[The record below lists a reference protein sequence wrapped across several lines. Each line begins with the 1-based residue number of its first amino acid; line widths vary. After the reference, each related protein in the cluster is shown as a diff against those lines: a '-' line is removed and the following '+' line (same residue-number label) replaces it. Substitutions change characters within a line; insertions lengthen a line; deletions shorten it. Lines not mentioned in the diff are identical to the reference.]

1 MLQKIHDSWARWVI
15 LVLMGFISLGFI
27 FWRADFNTGG
37 STFAAKV
44 NGETITLNEFDRELQ
59 TRQNR
64 YQQQYRTD
72 LSEDTRRQ
80 LRQEAINALV
90 SETALRQR
98 VEDRGYRISN
108 QRLIDSV
115 HGMAAFQVDGK
126 FNVDT
131 YRALLANQGYTPA
144 SFEALERDDLEV
156 RELQDGLTDSTFLTP
171 AEFRRYIELFNQS
184 RDLGY
189 ATFDVQAFTNGVQID
204 DAAITEH
211 YDKNKARY
219 QTVET
224 VDLQYIELT
233 LADIAAKIEVSDEA
247 LHEYY
252 DKTKDRYTTEEQRHA
267 RHILIAVNDKRTD
280 EQAKALAEK
289 VLARLKNGEDFAKV
303 AAEVSDDVGSK
314 NQGGDLGWISR
325 GSFGNQPFEDALFS
339 MKVGELKGPVKT
351 DFGYHIIRLDELRP
365 GGVQSFEAVHDQ
377 LLSDYRSEKAEDK
390 FYDLSN
396 QLEQK
401 AFDAYNELTT
411 VAKAMDLPLKTAMG
425 FPRSG
430 DPKLFEN
437 SAPVVQAA
445 FNDEIVDNGKNS
457 SLVMLADDDVLVLRV
472 SAHHPPVVK
481 PLDAVHD
488 QIKQELTRERA
499 AELAEQAADKFLA
512 EADKAAGQAVAG
524 DTAGGPAVDPKKL
537 AEQNGGTW
545 TAMKW
550 VQRSDTSVPTQV
562 LAAAFGVRQPQK
574 GEIIRKKVAL
584 ANGGYVVIAVDG
596 VKPGD
601 PASVPQ
607 TERDQRQR
615 QLADQSAYA
624 ELTSYVD
631 EVRDEASVRVPDS
644 TLEPQ

>member
-98 VEDRGYRISN
+98 VEARGYRISD

-115 HGMAAFQVDGK
+115 HGMQAFQVDGK